1 LLAAGQFLVPSSS
14 SELLTVWPISMQL
27 GRPRKR
33 DKLQAAAARSRV
45 TTSTGNM
52 PSGNMP
58 SGNMPSSGNGTSGG
72 VSLVALNPLCSCIG
86 KAADEPSCRSCSGAA
101 QARGAFRLTPVVVVL
116 LLPVHGD
123 AGRAHGEALL
133 LFLLR

>member
-1 LLAAGQFLVPSSS
+1 MLAAGQFLVPSSS

-58 SGNMPSSGNGTSGG
+58 SGNMPSGNMPSSGNGTGG
-72 VSLVALNPLCSCIG
+72 VSLVALNPL
-86 KAADEPSCRSCSGAA
+86 AAASAKQRTSPAAAAAAAPPPSAKVNHSYYI
-101 QARGAFRLTPVVVVL
+101 
-116 LLPVHGD
+116 
-123 AGRAHGEALL
+123 
-133 LFLLR
+133 

>member
-1 LLAAGQFLVPSSS
+1 MLAAGQFLVPSSS

-72 VSLVALNPLCSCIG
+72 VSLVALNPL
-86 KAADEPSCRSCSGAA
+86 AAASAKQRTSPAAAAAAAPPPSAKVNHSYYI
-101 QARGAFRLTPVVVVL
+101 
-116 LLPVHGD
+116 
-123 AGRAHGEALL
+123 
-133 LFLLR
+133 

>member
-1 LLAAGQFLVPSSS
+1 
-14 SELLTVWPISMQL
+14 MQL

-72 VSLVALNPLCSCIG
+72 VSQSACSCIG
-86 KAADEPSCRSCSGAA
+86 KAADEPSCRSCSGASA
-101 QARGAFRLTPVVVVL
+101 QRK
-116 LLPVHGD
+116 
-123 AGRAHGEALL
+123 GEPFILHL
-133 LFLLR
+133 NLY

>member
-1 LLAAGQFLVPSSS
+1 MLAAGQFLVPSSS

-58 SGNMPSSGNGTSGG
+58 SGNMPSSGNGTGG
-72 VSLVALNPLCSCIG
+72 VSLVALNPL
-86 KAADEPSCRSCSGAA
+86 AAASAKQRTSPAAAAAAAPPPSAKVNHSYYI
-101 QARGAFRLTPVVVVL
+101 
-116 LLPVHGD
+116 
-123 AGRAHGEALL
+123 
-133 LFLLR
+133 